1 MYKNVLV
8 YAGINIKLLKS
19 VKILFK
25 KVLPKR
31 LYIFFKSK
39 VEKWRRNIYDS
50 VLLLSYL
57 SIINSQFSN
66 HAGEHDHQVL
76 KKHMEFM

>member
-39 VEKWRRNIYDS
+39 VEK
-50 VLLLSYL
+50 
-57 SIINSQFSN
+57 
-66 HAGEHDHQVL
+66 
-76 KKHMEFM
+76 